1 MRIGLFI
8 SWHID
13 AFFPEVGIATLELME
28 RLTALSG
35 QARSAREAEAANPTD
50 RLPCS
55 CRHLP
60 GTSLDWRKPT
70 AVCLPLG
77 LKSVVGSCV
86 TSIAGPNGDSQLY
99 ER

>member
-8 SWHID
+8 SCHID
-13 AFFPEVGIATLELME
+13 AFFPEVGIATLELLE

-35 QARSAREAEAANPTD
+35 QARLAREAEAANPTD

-77 LKSVVGSCV
+77 LKSVVGSNPV
-86 TSIAGPNGDSQLY
+86 SLDAKSGQA
-99 ER
+99 